1 MKMSIL
7 FSLCIFAFPGFSQ
20 GRVVGVDEAG
30 FAECNE
36 FFYGETPPEGFTES
50 FHVKICQ
57 QYNKEPRFA
66 TLYSTEDKTPLYS
79 AFKYTKAAQMG
90 EESWLVEPQIDD
102 PGNDLEEMVHEAV
115 AVGSVNNLGAN
126 QALTTDYVDSGYER
140 GQLNPS
146 SLNEDD
152 FQLATYT
159 LTNAVPMTPSLSK
172 SWHKDVE
179 DIVEQALAP
188 HCKNEARLYLV
199 AGAVPSSL
207 RVKDKVS
214 IPEFLWLAACCDAPE
229 VWSVGF
235 LKRPSGENSIE
246 DLSVEELE
254 KQLPSGAHL
263 FKSNCGG
270 GSQSQEKMEAILQT
284 INQIQSEEPIVQTP
298 AGRVGWHRDEQRA
311 QEKPG
316 EGSLLKR
323 VAGIVAA
330 PFTKLLRLVGYVL
343 VEVVRYTCYFLWY
356 IVKQLSNT
364 AMGGLYSLWNG
375 VMSYGK
381 EISIVLVNIPR
392 DVAKVAAN
400 IVMGFV
406 RIFQNTLSLI
416 YRIISVPI
424 GLFLHI
430 MVFPLDTLCA
440 IPIVLKDI
448 AAGVGGTCSLIVDAT
463 AAMMSGFYYIAT
475 HLGKKFVPKLSSDD

>member
-66 TLYSTEDKTPLYS
+66 TLYSMEDKTPLYS
-79 AFKYTKAAQMG
+79 AFKYTKAAQSG
-90 EESWLVEPQIDD
+90 EESWMVEPQIDD
-102 PGNDLEEMVHEAV
+102 PGNDLEEMVHEAD

-159 LTNAVPMTPSLSK
+159 LTNAVPMTPSLSE

-179 DIVEQALAP
+179 NIVEQALAP
-188 HCKNEARLYLV
+188 HCENGARLYLV

-263 FKSNCGG
+263 FKRNCGG
-270 GSQSQEKMEAILQT
+270 GGQSQEKMEAILQT
-284 INQIQSEEPIVQTP
+284 INQIQSEESTLQTM
-298 AGRVGWHRDEQRA
+298 AGKHGEGQRA
-311 QEKPG
+311 QEKHG
-316 EGSLLKR
+316 ERSLLRR
-323 VAGIVAA
+323 VAGIVAT
-330 PFTKLLRLVGYVL
+330 PFTKLLRIVGYVL

-356 IVKQLSNT
+356 VVRQLSNT

-375 VMSYGK
+375 VMFYVK
-381 EISIVLVNIPR
+381 EISTVLLNIPR
-392 DVAKVAAN
+392 DMAKVTAN

-406 RIFQNTLSLI
+406 RIFQKTLSLI
-416 YRIISVPI
+416 YRILSVPV

-430 MVFPLDTLCA
+430 MAFPLDTLCA
-440 IPIVLKDI
+440 VPIVLKDM

-463 AAMMSGFYYIAT
+463 AALMSAFYYLAT

>member
-66 TLYSTEDKTPLYS
+66 TLYSMEDKTPLYS
-79 AFKYTKAAQMG
+79 AFKYTKAAQRG
-90 EESWLVEPQIDD
+90 EESWMVEPQIDD
-102 PGNDLEEMVHEAV
+102 AGNDLEEMVHEAD

-159 LTNAVPMTPSLSK
+159 LTNAVPMTPSLSE
-172 SWHKDVE
+172 SWHKDIKN
-179 DIVEQALAP
+179 IVEQALAP
-188 HCKNEARLYLV
+188 HCENGARLYLV

-263 FKSNCGG
+263 FKRNCGG

-284 INQIQSEEPIVQTP
+284 INQIQSEEPILQTM
-298 AGRVGWHRDEQRA
+298 AGKHGEGQRA
-311 QEKPG
+311 QEKRG
-316 EGSLLKR
+316 ERSLLRR
-323 VAGIVAA
+323 VAGIVAT
-330 PFTKLLRLVGYVL
+330 PFTKLLRIVGYVL
-343 VEVVRYTCYFLWY
+343 VVVVRYTCYFLWY
-356 IVKQLSNT
+356 VVKQLSNT

-375 VMSYGK
+375 VMSYVK
-381 EISIVLVNIPR
+381 EISTVLLNIPR
-392 DVAKVAAN
+392 DMAKVTAN

-416 YRIISVPI
+416 YRILSVPV

-430 MVFPLDTLCA
+430 MAFPLDTLCA
-440 IPIVLKDI
+440 VPIVLKDM

-463 AAMMSGFYYIAT
+463 AALMSAFYYLAI